1 MRDAGFRTQD
11 SGLRTQGWHTNMNY
25 HELIVWQKAMDLVTE
40 IYKITATLPNEERFG
55 LSSQARRAA
64 VSIPSNIAEGHGRKS
79 TGAYLNHLSIAYG
92 SLMELE
98 TQIQIALR
106 LDFIGTDKSATL
118 ITQTTEIGKML
129 NGLKNSLAAKEG

>member
-1 MRDAGFRTQD
+1 
-11 SGLRTQGWHTNMNY
+11 MNY

-40 IYKITATLPNEERFG
+40 IYKITATFPNEERFG

-64 VSIPSNIAEGHGRKS
+64 ASIPSNIAEGHGRKS

-98 TQIQIALR
+98 TQLQIASR
-106 LDFIGTDKSATL
+106 LEFLSTGDTSALLERTS
-118 ITQTTEIGKML
+118 EIARML
-129 NGLKNSLAAKEG
+129 NGLKKSLSAKDE